1 MSQVDPKKVQEF
13 LSASKTAGDSPA
25 ETVVNFDELKQQ
37 LDEATT
43 EAQNSQDN
51 IEQDRSKLFEPYNEG
66 ITALNSWAHNVDNT
80 PVVVTD
86 QDKSLYFKSLLT
98 DSPLELDVKLDI
110 GEGFNLT
117 FRSLNNNDFEIV
129 YLAINKYSEEG
140 KIPGA
145 SQYATKVQQCAVALQ
160 LVKYNNISQ
169 RYVKLD
175 SQSPVEKQIAD
186 LRNYV
191 DNEISNWS
199 WPKWQLVVTALRVFE
214 TKLSICNENVRN
226 GNFWKPADTN

>member
-1 MSQVDPKKVQEF
+1 M
-13 LSASKTAGDSPA
+13 
-25 ETVVNFDELKQQ
+25 
-37 LDEATT
+37 
-43 EAQNSQDN
+43 

-110 GEGFNLT
+110 GEGFNLA

-186 LRNYV
+186 LRSYV

>member
-1 MSQVDPKKVQEF
+1 MEKLRNKIHGSRDPYAGMTADIQGWASTSPVFADCIRELNPKLIIEVGTWKGC
-13 LSASKTAGDSPA
+13 SAIHMAK
-25 ETVVNFDELKQQ
+25 
-37 LDEATT
+37 
-43 EAQNSQDN
+43 
-51 IEQDRSKLFEPYNEG
+51 IC
-66 ITALNSWAHNVDNT
+66 
-80 PVVVTD
+80 
-86 QDKSLYFKSLLT
+86 
-98 DSPLELDVKLDI
+98 LELY
-110 GEGFNLT
+110 
-117 FRSLNNNDFEIV
+117 NDFEIV

-186 LRNYV
+186 LRSYV